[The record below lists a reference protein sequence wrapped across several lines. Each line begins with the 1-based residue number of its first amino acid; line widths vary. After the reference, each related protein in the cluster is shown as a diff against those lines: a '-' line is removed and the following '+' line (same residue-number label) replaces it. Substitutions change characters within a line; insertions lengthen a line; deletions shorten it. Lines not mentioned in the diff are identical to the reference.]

1 MEDIMR
7 LSLRL
12 GLVVAAIALSL
23 AAGAANAQ
31 DHEKCYKIKD
41 PAKIKGFVDLTTP
54 QFGLEPGC
62 KIGPAKWFCA
72 PAVKSNVV
80 VTSNKVPVVP
90 LPLYAPPAPVDRVC
104 YKIKCPIPPPPF
116 PPDQNVTDQFG
127 NRTLTKFKADIVC
140 TPAVKG
146 PGFCGNGVIDAGE
159 QCDGLAPSPCT
170 VGCRANCTCMCETAC
185 CYVEQPPLAPAKPAP
200 DAECFQYSGNPAQV
214 AAFSASCTLGGPPF
228 GSPGSLIPPFL
239 LNSAVAVACAPGPP
253 SPIFG
258 IPCVPGPPGAGNLH
272 LLPSDSTCP

>member
-1 MEDIMR
+1 MR
-7 LSLRL
+7 FSLPVA
-12 GLVVAAIALSL
+12 LVVAATATLCALGGR
-23 AAGAANAQ
+23 AYAQ

-41 PAKIKGFVDLTTP
+41 PAKIKGKVDLTTP

-62 KIGPAKWFCA
+62 VVSGAKYFCA
-72 PAVKSNVV
+72 PASKSNVV
-80 VTSNKVPVVP
+80 VTSAGTPVVP
-90 LPLYAPPAPVDRVC
+90 LPLYAPPAPVDRIC
-104 YKIKCPIPPPPF
+104 YKVKCPVPPPPF

-127 NRTLTKFKADIVC
+127 NRTLSKFTAAFMC

-159 QCDGLAPSPCT
+159 DCDGLALGACT
-170 VGCRANCTCMCETAC
+170 VGCRANCTCMCATAC

-214 AAFSASCTLGGPPF
+214 AAFMASCTLGGPPF
-228 GSPGSLIPPFL
+228 GTPASLVGPFL
-239 LNSAVAVACAPGPP
+239 LNSTVPVACAGGPP

-258 IPCVPGPPGAGNLH
+258 TPCVPGPPGAGNVVF
-272 LLPSDSTCP
+272 LPADSTCP